1 MNELKNAALGMKG
14 TLVNNGRCP
23 KCTLKPPCKHYEK
36 IEDLPSS
43 NEVAGSSSK
52 KPIEQMQP
60 KQLESD
66 FASRYTYTNTNSQN
80 QPGALQASGAQIL
93 QSMSISQR
101 GEHLMAINNA
111 MNSM

>member
-36 IEDLPSS
+36 IEDLPTS
-43 NEVAGSSSK
+43 NDVAGSSAK
-52 KPIEQMQP
+52 KPVELP

-66 FASRYTYTNTNSQN
+66 FASRYASTNTNSQN
-80 QPGALQASGAQIL
+80 
-93 QSMSISQR
+93 
-101 GEHLMAINNA
+101 
-111 MNSM
+111 

>member
-43 NEVAGSSSK
+43 NEVAGSSAK
-52 KPIEQMQP
+52 KPIEQP
-60 KQLESD
+60 KQLETD
-66 FASRYTYTNTNSQN
+66 FASRYASTNTNSQN

-101 GEHLMAINNA
+101 GEHLMAINNV
-111 MNSM
+111 MNQMQ